1 MIGIIDYGMGNIRSV
16 HRALERAGAQ
26 AQFVTTA
33 DQLARVDKIVLPGV
47 AAFEDAMA
55 QLKSQGL
62 LDPITR
68 AVRQGTPYLGF
79 CLGLQLLFDVSYE
92 NGEHRGMGLIGGK
105 VVRFG
110 LENYAAPLPL
120 RVPHMG
126 WNRIEWDKDK
136 TCPMLDRIDSGQ
148 YVYFAHSFHVVP
160 DDENIIATS
169 TEYGYR
175 FTSAVWKDNIFATQF
190 HPEKSQAVGL
200 TLLEN
205 FVNL

>member
-16 HRALERAGAQ
+16 HRALERAGADTLL
-26 AQFVTTA
+26 VTGPS
-33 DQLARVDKIVLPGV
+33 QLARVDKIVLPGV

-55 QLKSQGL
+55 QLRSQDL

-68 AVRQGTPYLGF
+68 AIRQGTPYLGF
-79 CLGLQLLFDVSYE
+79 CLGLQLLFDVSQE

-105 VVRFG
+105 VVRFD
-110 LENYAAPLPL
+110 LEDSASDLPL

-126 WNRIEWDKDK
+126 WNRIEWDR
-136 TCPMLDRIDSGQ
+136 TCPMLEGIDSGQ
-148 YVYFAHSFHVVP
+148 YVYFAHSYHVVP
-160 DDENIIATS
+160 TDEKVIATT
-169 TEYGYR
+169 TEYGHS

-200 TLLEN
+200 RLLEN
-205 FVNL
+205 FVKI